1 MYVLKSG
8 QGITTGNMQW
18 SLFWYNTIYDVYKF
32 DLKGLWTGY
41 VFDIV
46 YMKWIDDTE
55 RIGSKDRKNTAKLI
69 LVQHCNGY
77 DLDLLWK

>member
-8 QGITTGNMQW
+8 QGITTGNMQN
-18 SLFWYNTIYDVYKF
+18 SSCNVYEF
-32 DLKGLWTGY
+32 DLKQLWTGY

-55 RIGSKDRKNTAKLI
+55 RIGSKNRKNTVKLI
-69 LVQHCNGY
+69 FLKQY
-77 DLDLLWK
+77 L

>member
-8 QGITTGNMQW
+8 QGITTGNMQS
-18 SLFWYNTIYDVYKF
+18 SLFWYKTIYNVYEF
-32 DLKGLWTGY
+32 DLKWLFTGY

-55 RIGSKDRKNTAKLI
+55 RIGSKNRKNTVKLF
-69 LVQHCNGY
+69 LVQHY
-77 DLDLLWK
+77 M